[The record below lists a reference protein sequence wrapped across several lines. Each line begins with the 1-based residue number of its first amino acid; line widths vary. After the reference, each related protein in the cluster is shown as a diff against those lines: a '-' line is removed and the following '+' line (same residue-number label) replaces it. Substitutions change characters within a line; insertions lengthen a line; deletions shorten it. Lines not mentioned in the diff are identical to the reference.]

1 MTTVVQP
8 DTTRR
13 FGSRVGAF
21 ISLTKPRIVELL
33 LVETVPTM
41 IVAKR
46 GWPGIWLI
54 VWTIVGGALA
64 AGGAH
69 AINMVVDRDIDALM
83 ERTRNRPMVT
93 GVIQPAEAMIFAIVL
108 EVVAFLLL
116 WKMVN
121 LYAAVLTASAMLF
134 YVFVYTL
141 WLKRRTEQNIV
152 IGGAAGAVPVL
163 VGWVAVTGELAW
175 PPVILFAIIFIWT
188 PPHFWALAIKYK
200 DDYAAAEVPMLPVA
214 HDIRAVGI
222 KIMAYTL
229 LLWGLTLAF
238 SPIADMGAI
247 YFVSAIVLGAAFVWY
262 AAQVLKHGT
271 PASAMKLFHWSI
283 TYVSLLFLAIAADQL
298 YAAYA

>member
-1 MTTVVQP
+1 MATVVQP
-8 DTTRR
+8 ESARR
-13 FGSRVGAF
+13 FGSRIGAF

-46 GWPGIWLI
+46 GWPGLWLI
-54 VWTIVGGALA
+54 VATIIGGALA

-93 GVIQPAEAMIFAIVL
+93 GLIQPAEAMVFAITL
-108 EVVAFLLL
+108 EVVAFAFL
-116 WKMVN
+116 WWQVN
-121 LYAAVLTASAMLF
+121 LLSAVLTCSAMLF

-163 VGWVAVTGELAW
+163 VGWTAVTNSLDW
-175 PPVILFAIIFIWT
+175 PPLVLFAIIFVWT
-188 PPHFWALAIKYK
+188 PPHFWALAIKYR
-200 DDYAAAEVPMLPVA
+200 DDYAAAEVPMMPVA
-214 HDIRAVGI
+214 HDIRAVGV

-229 LLWGLTLAF
+229 LLWALTLAF
-238 SPIADMGAI
+238 DPIADMGAI
-247 YFVSAIVLGAAFVWY
+247 YLVSALVLGAVFTWY
-262 AAQVLKHGT
+262 SGQVLREGT
-271 PASAMKLFHWSI
+271 PAAAMKLFHWSI
-283 TYVSLLFLAIAADQL
+283 TYVALLFLAIAVDQL
-298 YAAYA
+298 V